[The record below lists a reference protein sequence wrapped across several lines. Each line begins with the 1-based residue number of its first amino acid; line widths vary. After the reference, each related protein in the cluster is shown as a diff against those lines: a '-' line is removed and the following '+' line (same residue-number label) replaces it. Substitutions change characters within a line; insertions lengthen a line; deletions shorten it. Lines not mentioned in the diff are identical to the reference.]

1 MVLFYISRINIMFYV
16 VINRLSALL
25 LLSLLLVSNAVSQQQ
40 IVKINFPQLTARQQL
55 LRDIYRELIE
65 INTTDSV
72 GDTTKAAEA
81 MAVRFR
87 AAGFSEA
94 DVRVLNNP
102 GNNRKG
108 NLVVRFRSPNA
119 TRKPLLLLAHIDVVE
134 ARKEDWSDNLDPFKL
149 TERDGYFYG
158 RGTTDDKAMAAIF
171 VANLIGYKQE
181 KAQFDRDIIL
191 ALTADEE
198 GGDFNGPEY
207 LLKNHRDLVDAEF
220 GINEGGGG
228 RHRKGVK
235 LFNGVQASE
244 KVYQSF
250 LLEVKN
256 KGGHSSLPPKDNAIY
271 RLAAGLE
278 RLSKF
283 DFPVNFNEVTRGY
296 FQKAAGIETGQ
307 TAADMKAVSAI
318 SSIDSEAVKRLSDS
332 PYYNALMRT
341 TCVATRLEG
350 GHADN
355 ALPQTARATVNC
367 RILPQENANDIHR
380 KLVEVLADN
389 QIFVTFIKE
398 PKPSQPS
405 PLTAAVMRPI
415 EEITR
420 AMWKDVPVVPIMGTG
435 ATDSL
440 YFRQAGIPM
449 YGVSGIFSDI
459 DDNRAHGR
467 DERLGIA
474 EFYEG
479 REFLDKLVKSLAGEK
494 KAAIKK

>member
-1 MVLFYISRINIMFYV
+1 MISALML
-16 VINRLSALL
+16 RLSGLL
-25 LLSLLLVSNAVSQQQ
+25 IISVLLASNVISQQ
-40 IVKINFPQLTARQQL
+40 VAKPSTLELTTHQQL
-55 LRDIYRELIE
+55 LHSIYQELVE

-87 AAGFSEA
+87 SVGFPEA
-94 DVRVLNNP
+94 DVRVLVHP
-102 GNNRKG
+102 GNARKG
-108 NLVVRFRSPNA
+108 NLVVRYRSA
-119 TRKPLLLLAHIDVVE
+119 DAKRKPLLLLAHIDVVE
-134 ARKEDWSDNLDPFKL
+134 ALKADWSDNLDPFKL

-171 VANLIGYKQE
+171 VANLIRYKTE
-181 KAQFDRDIIL
+181 NAQFDRDIIL

-198 GGDFNGPEY
+198 GGDYNGVKW
-207 LLKNHRDLVDAEF
+207 LIDNHRDLVSAEF

-256 KGGHSSLPPKDNAIY
+256 KGGHSSLPSKDNAIY
-271 RLAAGLE
+271 QLVAGLE

-283 DFPVNFNEVTRGY
+283 NFPINLNEVTRGY
-296 FQKAAGIETGQ
+296 FQKMSAIETGQ
-307 TAADMKAVSAI
+307 SAEDMKAVAAAGS
-318 SSIDSEAVKRLSDS
+318 DTEAVKRLSDS

-341 TCVATRLEG
+341 TCVATKLEG
-350 GHADN
+350 GHAEN

-367 RILPQENANDIHR
+367 RILPQENAKDVHR
-380 KLVEVLADN
+380 KLNEVFADSR
-389 QIFVTFIKE
+389 IAVTFIKE
-398 PKPSQPS
+398 PKPSPPS
-405 PLTAAVMRPI
+405 PLSPIIMLPI
-415 EEITR
+415 ESATR
-420 AMWKDVPVVPIMGTG
+420 ALWKDVPVIPLMGTG

-440 YFRQAGIPM
+440 YFRQVGIPM
-449 YGVSGIFSDI
+449 YGVSGLFGDI

-467 DERLGIA
+467 DERLGIR

-479 REFLDKLVKSLAGEK
+479 QEFLDKLVKSLAGEK
-494 KAAIKK
+494 AVVIKK

>member
-1 MVLFYISRINIMFYV
+1 MFF
-16 VINRLSALL
+16 NLTRQFFALL
-25 LLSLLLVSNAVSQQQ
+25 FLSFSLVSIAVSQQA
-40 IVKINFPQLTARQQL
+40 VKSDTLQLNTRQQM
-55 LRDIYRELIE
+55 LRDIYKELIE

-87 AAGFSEA
+87 AAGFPEA
-94 DVRVLNNP
+94 DVRVLVHPENK
-102 GNNRKG
+102 RKG
-108 NLVVRFRSPNA
+108 NLVVRYRSANVA
-119 TRKPLLLLAHIDVVE
+119 HKPLLLLAHIDVVE

-181 KAQFDRDIIL
+181 NAQFDRDIIL

-198 GGDFNGPEY
+198 GGDFNGPVY

-228 RHRKGVK
+228 KHRKGVK
-235 LFNGVQASE
+235 LFNAVQASE

-256 KGGHSSLPPKDNAIY
+256 KGGHSSLPSKDNAIY

-283 DFPVNFNEVTRGY
+283 DFPVNLNEVTRGY
-296 FQKAAGIETGQ
+296 FQKMAAIETGQ
-307 TAADMKAVSAI
+307 PATDMRTVAGTTSDAE
-318 SSIDSEAVKRLSDS
+318 SIKRLSDS

-341 TCVATRLEG
+341 TCVATKLEG
-350 GHADN
+350 GHAEN
-355 ALPQTARATVNC
+355 ALPQTARATINC
-367 RILPQENANDIHR
+367 RILPQEAAKDIHR
-380 KLVEVLADN
+380 KLIEVLADD
-389 QIFVTFIKE
+389 QIAVTFIKE
-398 PKPSQPS
+398 PKPSPPS
-405 PLTAAVMRPI
+405 PLNAGIMRPI
-415 EEITR
+415 ENATR
-420 AMWKDVPVVPIMGTG
+420 SMWKDVPVVPIMGTG

-440 YFRQAGIPM
+440 YFRQIGVPM

-467 DERLGIA
+467 DERLGIR

-479 REFLDKLVKSLAGEK
+479 QEFLDKLVKSLAGEK
-494 KAAIKK
+494 TAASKK

>member
-1 MVLFYISRINIMFYV
+1 MFCTLT
-16 VINRLSALL
+16 RQMSGLL
-25 LLSLLLVSNAVSQQQ
+25 LVSLLLVSNVISQQ
-40 IVKINFPQLTARQQL
+40 VAKTNSLQLTTHQQL
-55 LRDIYRELIE
+55 LRGIYQELIE

-81 MAVRFR
+81 MAVRLR
-87 AAGFSEA
+87 AAGFPEA
-94 DVRVLNNP
+94 DVRVLVNP

-108 NLVVRFRSPNA
+108 NLVARYRSANA

-171 VANLIGYKQE
+171 VANLIRYKQE
-181 KAQFDRDIIL
+181 NVQFDRDIIL

-198 GGDFNGPEY
+198 GGDFNGVEW
-207 LLKNHRDLVDAEF
+207 LIANHRDLISAEF

-250 LLEVKN
+250 LLEAKN
-256 KGGHSSLPPKDNAIY
+256 KGGHSSLPSKDNAIY
-271 RLAAGLE
+271 QLAAGLE

-283 DFPVNFNEVTRGY
+283 DFPINLNEVTRGY
-296 FQKAAGIETGQ
+296 FQKMSAIETGQ
-307 TAADMKAVSAI
+307 SATDMKTVAGATSDA
-318 SSIDSEAVKRLSDS
+318 EAVKRLSDS

-341 TCVATRLEG
+341 TCVATKLEG
-350 GHADN
+350 GHAEN

-367 RILPQENANDIHR
+367 RILPQENAKDIHR
-380 KLVEVLADN
+380 KLIEVLAESR
-389 QIFVTFIKE
+389 IAVTFIKE
-398 PKPSQPS
+398 PKPSPPS
-405 PLTAAVMRPI
+405 PLTPEVMRPI
-415 EEITR
+415 ENATR
-420 AMWKDVPVVPIMGTG
+420 SMWKDVPVVPIMGTG

-440 YFRQAGIPM
+440 YFRQVNIPM

-467 DERLGIA
+467 DERLGIR

-479 REFLDKLVKSLAGEK
+479 QEFLDTLVKSLAGEK
-494 KAAIKK
+494 PVTIKK

>member
-1 MVLFYISRINIMFYV
+1 MFCTLM
-16 VINRLSALL
+16 RQLSGLL
-25 LLSLLLVSNAVSQQQ
+25 LSSLLLVSSVVSQQ
-40 IVKINFPQLTARQQL
+40 VAKTNPLQLTTHQQL
-55 LRDIYRELIE
+55 LRDIYQELVE

-72 GDTTKAAEA
+72 GDTTKAAAA
-81 MAVRFR
+81 MAARLR
-87 AAGFSEA
+87 ASGFPEA
-94 DVRVLNNP
+94 DLRVLVHP
-102 GNNRKG
+102 GNDRKG
-108 NLVVRFRSPNA
+108 NLVARYRSA
-119 TRKPLLLLAHIDVVE
+119 KASRKPLLLLAHIDVVE

-171 VANLIGYKQE
+171 VANLIRYKQE
-181 KAQFDRDIIL
+181 NVQFDRDIIL

-198 GGDFNGPEY
+198 GGDFNGVKW
-207 LLKNHRDLVDAEF
+207 LIDNHRDLVSAEF

-250 LLEVKN
+250 LLEIKN
-256 KGGHSSLPPKDNAIY
+256 KGGHSSLPSKDNAIY
-271 RLAAGLE
+271 QLAAGLE

-283 DFPVNFNEVTRGY
+283 DFPVSLNEVTRGY
-296 FQKAAGIETGQ
+296 FQKMSAIEIGQ
-307 TAADMKAVSAI
+307 SAMDMKTVAAA
-318 SSIDSEAVKRLSDS
+318 SSDAEAVRRLSDS

-350 GHADN
+350 GHAEN

-367 RILPQENANDIHR
+367 RILPQENAKDIHR
-380 KLVEVLADN
+380 KLIEVLADDR
-389 QIFVTFIKE
+389 IAVTFIKE
-398 PKPSQPS
+398 PKPSLPS
-405 PLTAAVMRPI
+405 PLTPEVMRPI
-415 EEITR
+415 ENATR
-420 AMWKDVPVVPIMGTG
+420 SMWKDIPVVPIMGTG

-440 YFRQAGIPM
+440 YFRQVGVPM
-449 YGVSGIFSDI
+449 YGVSGIFGDI

-467 DERLGIA
+467 DERLGVR

-479 REFLDKLVKSLAGEK
+479 QEFLDKLVKSLAGEK
-494 KAAIKK
+494 TAAIKK

>member
-1 MVLFYISRINIMFYV
+1 MPFVITRCLWSLLFLSLSV
-16 VINRLSALL
+16 VNTSFSQQTADSKTMRLSPHQ
-25 LLSLLLVSNAVSQQQ
+25 SM
-40 IVKINFPQLTARQQL
+40 
-55 LRDIYRELIE
+55 LRGIYQELIE

-81 MAVRFR
+81 MAVRLR
-87 AAGFSEA
+87 AAGFPEA
-94 DVRVLNNP
+94 DVRVLVHP

-108 NLVVRFRSPNA
+108 NLVARYRSANPK
-119 TRKPLLLLAHIDVVE
+119 RKPLLLLAHIDVVE

-171 VANLIGYKQE
+171 VTNLIRYKQAN
-181 KAQFDRDIIL
+181 AQFDRDIIL

-198 GGDFNGPEY
+198 GGDFNGVEW
-207 LLKNHRDLVDAEF
+207 LIANHRDLVSAEF

-250 LLEVKN
+250 LLEIKN
-256 KGGHSSLPPKDNAIY
+256 KGGHSSLPSKDNAIY
-271 RLAAGLE
+271 QLAAGLE

-283 DFPVNFNEVTRGY
+283 DFPVNLNEVTRGY
-296 FQKAAGIETGQ
+296 FQKMSAIETGQ
-307 TAADMKAVSAI
+307 SAKDMKTIAAATSEA
-318 SSIDSEAVKRLSDS
+318 EAVKRLSDS

-341 TCVATRLEG
+341 TCVATKLEG
-350 GHADN
+350 GHAEN

-367 RILPQENANDIHR
+367 RILPQENAKDIHR
-380 KLVEVLADN
+380 KLIEVLADDR
-389 QIFVTFIKE
+389 IAVTFIKE
-398 PKPSQPS
+398 PKPSPPS
-405 PLTAAVMRPI
+405 PLTPEVMRPI
-415 EEITR
+415 ENATR
-420 AMWKDVPVVPIMGTG
+420 SMWKDIPIVPIMGTG

-440 YFRQAGIPM
+440 YFRQVGVPM
-449 YGVSGIFSDI
+449 YGVSGIFGDI

-467 DERLGIA
+467 DERLGVR

-479 REFLDKLVKSLAGEK
+479 QEFLDKLVKSLAGEK
-494 KAAIKK
+494 TAAIKK

>member
-1 MVLFYISRINIMFYV
+1 MFFNATRQFAALFF
-16 VINRLSALL
+16 
-25 LLSLLLVSNAVSQQQ
+25 LSLSLVSIIVSQQV
-40 IVKINFPQLTARQQL
+40 VKTETLQVTARQQF
-55 LRDIYRELIE
+55 LRGIYLELIE

-87 AAGFSEA
+87 AAGFSET
-94 DVRVLNNP
+94 DVRVLVHP

-108 NLVVRFRSPNA
+108 NLVVRYRSPNPKA
-119 TRKPLLLLAHIDVVE
+119 KPLLLLAHIDVVE

-158 RGTTDDKAMAAIF
+158 RGTADDKAMAAIF
-171 VANLIGYKQE
+171 VANLIDYKQ
-181 KAQFDRDIIL
+181 KNAQFDRDIIL

-198 GGDFNGPEY
+198 GGDFNGAKW
-207 LLKNHRDLVDAEF
+207 LIDNHRDLVSAEF

-256 KGGHSSLPPKDNAIY
+256 KGGHSSLPSKDNAIY
-271 RLAAGLE
+271 QLAAAID

-283 DFPVNFNEVTRGY
+283 DFPVNLNEVTRGY
-296 FQKAAGIETGQ
+296 FQKMSAIETGA
-307 TAADMKAVSAI
+307 TAADMKAVSAMNTT
-318 SSIDSEAVKRLSDS
+318 DANAVKRLSVA

-341 TCVATRLEG
+341 TCVATKLEA
-350 GHADN
+350 GHAEN

-367 RILPQENANDIHR
+367 RILPQENANDVQR
-380 KLVEVLADN
+380 KLIEVLADDR
-389 QIFVTFIKE
+389 ISITFIKE

-405 PLTAAVMRPI
+405 PLTSEVMRPI

-420 AMWKDVPVVPIMGTG
+420 ALWKDVPVVPIMGTG

-440 YFRQAGIPM
+440 YFRQVGIPM

-467 DERLGIA
+467 DERLGVR
-474 EFYEG
+474 EFYDG
-479 REFLDKLVKSLAGEK
+479 QEFLDKLVKSLAGQK
-494 KAAIKK
+494 TTAIKK

>member
-1 MVLFYISRINIMFYV
+1 M
-16 VINRLSALL
+16 
-25 LLSLLLVSNAVSQQQ
+25 
-40 IVKINFPQLTARQQL
+40 PQLTPHQQL
-55 LRDIYRELIE
+55 LRGIYQELVE

-72 GDTTKAAEA
+72 GDTTKASEA
-81 MAVRFR
+81 MATRLR
-87 AAGFSEA
+87 AAGFPEA
-94 DVRVLNNP
+94 DVRVLVNP

-108 NLVVRFRSPNA
+108 NLVVRYRVANA
-119 TRKPLLLLAHIDVVE
+119 KRKPLLLLAHIDVVE

-171 VANLIGYKQE
+171 VANLIRYKQE
-181 KAQFDRDIIL
+181 NAQFDRDIIL

-198 GGDFNGPEY
+198 GGDFNGVEW
-207 LLKNHRDLVDAEF
+207 LIKNHRDSVSAEF

-256 KGGHSSLPPKDNAIY
+256 KGGHSSLPSKDNAIY
-271 RLAAGLE
+271 QLAAGID
-278 RLSKF
+278 RLAKF
-283 DFPVNFNEVTRGY
+283 DFPVNLNEVTRGY
-296 FQKAAGIETGQ
+296 FQKMSAIETGQ
-307 TAADMKAVSAI
+307 TAADMKVISATNV
-318 SSIDSEAVKRLSDS
+318 IDVEAVKRLSVSS

-341 TCVATRLEG
+341 TCVATRLEA
-350 GHADN
+350 GHAEN

-367 RILPQENANDIHR
+367 RVLPQENANDIHR
-380 KLVEVLADN
+380 KLIEVLADDR
-389 QIFVTFIKE
+389 ISVTFIKE

-405 PLTAAVMRPI
+405 PLKPEIMRPI
-415 EEITR
+415 EDATR
-420 AMWKDVPVVPIMGTG
+420 LMWKDIPVVPIMGTG

-440 YFRQAGIPM
+440 YFRQVNIPM

-467 DERLGIA
+467 DERLGVR

-479 REFLDKLVKSLAGEK
+479 QEFLDKLVKSLAGEK
-494 KAAIKK
+494 TAAIKK

>member
-1 MVLFYISRINIMFYV
+1 MFFDV
-16 VINRLSALL
+16 TRQITALL
-25 LLSLLLVSNAVSQQQ
+25 FFGLSLVSIAVSQQV
-40 IVKINFPQLTARQQL
+40 VKNDVLQLNARQQL
-55 LRDIYRELIE
+55 LRDVYRELIE

-81 MAVRFR
+81 MAVRLR
-87 AAGFSEA
+87 ASGFPET
-94 DVRVLNNP
+94 DVRVLVHP

-108 NLVVRFRSPNA
+108 NLVARYRSANA
-119 TRKPLLLLAHIDVVE
+119 KAKPLLLLAHIDVVE

-158 RGTTDDKAMAAIF
+158 RGTADDKAMAAIF

-181 KAQFDRDIIL
+181 NAQFDRDIIL

-198 GGDFNGPEY
+198 GGDFNGAKW
-207 LLKNHRDLVDAEF
+207 LIDNHRDSISAEF

-256 KGGHSSLPPKDNAIY
+256 KGGHSSLPSKENAIY
-271 RLAAGLE
+271 QLAAGID

-283 DFPVNFNEVTRGY
+283 DFPVNLNEVTRGY
-296 FQKAAGIETGQ
+296 FQKMSAIETGQ
-307 TAADMKAVSAI
+307 SAADMKTIATATSDAEVI
-318 SSIDSEAVKRLSDS
+318 KRLSIS

-341 TCVATRLEG
+341 TCVTTRLEA
-350 GHADN
+350 GHAEN
-355 ALPQTARATVNC
+355 ALPQNARATVNC
-367 RILPQENANDIHR
+367 RILPQENANDVHR
-380 KLVEVLADN
+380 KLIEILADN
-389 QIFVTFIKE
+389 RISVTFIKE
-398 PKPSQPS
+398 PKPSPPS
-405 PLTAAVMRPI
+405 PLKPEIVRPI

-440 YFRQAGIPM
+440 YFRQVNIPM

-467 DERLGIA
+467 DERLGVR

-479 REFLDKLVKSLAGEK
+479 QEFLDKLVKSLAGEK
-494 KAAIKK
+494 TAAIKK

>member
-1 MVLFYISRINIMFYV
+1 MI
-16 VINRLSALL
+16 SALTRRL
-25 LLSLLLVSNAVSQQQ
+25 IVLPLLSLLLVYTGFSQQTADS
-40 IVKINFPQLTARQQL
+40 KTMQLTPQQKT
-55 LRDIYRELIE
+55 LRDIYQELIE
-65 INTTDSV
+65 INTSDSV

-81 MAVRFR
+81 MAARLR
-87 AAGFSEA
+87 AAGFPEA
-94 DVRVLNNP
+94 DVRVLVHP
-102 GNNRKG
+102 GNARKG
-108 NLVVRFRSPNA
+108 NLVVRYRAANA
-119 TRKPLLLLAHIDVVE
+119 KRKPLLLLAHIDVVE
-134 ARKEDWSDNLDPFKL
+134 ALREDWSDNLDPFKL

-171 VANLIGYKQE
+171 VANFIRYKQE
-181 KAQFDRDIIL
+181 NAKFDRDIIL

-207 LLKNHRDLVDAEF
+207 LIKNHRDLLDAEF

-250 LLEVKN
+250 LLEAKN
-256 KGGHSSLPPKDNAIY
+256 KGGHSSLPSKDNAIY
-271 RLAAGLE
+271 QLAAGLE

-283 DFPVNFNEVTRGY
+283 DFPVNLNEVTRGY
-296 FQKAAGIETGQ
+296 FQKMSAIETGQ
-307 TAADMKAVSAI
+307 SATDMKAVAGATSDA
-318 SSIDSEAVKRLSDS
+318 EAVKRLSDS

-367 RILPQENANDIHR
+367 RILPQENAKDIHR
-380 KLVEVLADN
+380 KLIEVLADD
-389 QIFVTFIKE
+389 QIAVTFIKE
-398 PKPSQPS
+398 PKPSPPS
-405 PLTAAVMRPI
+405 PLTPEVMHPI
-415 EEITR
+415 ENQTR
-420 AMWKDVPVVPIMGTG
+420 TMWKDVPVVPIMGTG

-440 YFRQAGIPM
+440 YFRQIGIPM
-449 YGVSGIFSDI
+449 YGVSGLFGDI

-467 DERLGIA
+467 DERLGVR

-479 REFLDKLVKSLAGEK
+479 QEFLYKLVKSYAGSGTT
-494 KAAIKK
+494 AAVK

>member
-1 MVLFYISRINIMFYV
+1 MFCALT
-16 VINRLSALL
+16 RQLSGLL
-25 LLSLLLVSNAVSQQQ
+25 LLSFLLVSVSIVFSQQ
-40 IVKINFPQLTARQQL
+40 VAKPNPLRLATHQQL
-55 LRDIYRELIE
+55 LRDIYQELVE

-81 MAVRFR
+81 MAARLR
-87 AAGFSEA
+87 ASGFPET
-94 DVRVLNNP
+94 DLRVLVHP

-108 NLVVRFRSPNA
+108 NLVARYRSTKA
-119 TRKPLLLLAHIDVVE
+119 SRKPLLLLAHIDVVE

-171 VANLIGYKQE
+171 VANLVRYKQE
-181 KAQFDRDIIL
+181 NAQFDRDIIL

-198 GGDFNGPEY
+198 GGDFNGVEW
-207 LLKNHRDLVDAEF
+207 LIANHRDLISAEF

-271 RLAAGLE
+271 QLAAGLE

-283 DFPVNFNEVTRGY
+283 DFPVNLNEVTRGY
-296 FQKAAGIETGQ
+296 FQQMSAIETGQ
-307 TAADMKAVSAI
+307 AATDMKTVAGTTSDA
-318 SSIDSEAVKRLSDS
+318 EAVKRLSDS

-350 GHADN
+350 GHAEN

-367 RILPQENANDIHR
+367 RILPQENAKDIHR
-380 KLVEVLADN
+380 KLIEVLADDR
-389 QIFVTFIKE
+389 IAVKFIKE
-398 PKPSQPS
+398 PKPSPPS
-405 PLTAAVMRPI
+405 PLTPEVMRPI
-415 EEITR
+415 ENATR
-420 AMWKDVPVVPIMGTG
+420 SMWKDVPVVPIMGTG

-440 YFRQAGIPM
+440 YFRQVGVPM
-449 YGVSGIFSDI
+449 YGVSGIFGDI

-467 DERLGIA
+467 DERLGVR

-479 REFLDKLVKSLAGEK
+479 QEFLDKLVKSLAGEK
-494 KAAIKK
+494 TAAIKK